1 PNRRNRPWA
10 KKTYAIEMKDAGTL
24 MEKISSVSPRMYSLM
39 GKYMMKV
46 PNMLVGIPIARSI
59 LACEKTRGS
68 SGCRLI
74 WRRLPCTEALAAPAA
89 NADPNCAGAI
99 VQTFALVDV
108 GRRWL
113 HQSIQAIEFIRMCL
127 IERSVA
133 AVYFSSKRVAEAL
146 CSFVPLWVVDAH
158 TLKFKAPVLQF
169 FEQPDVGQ

>member
-1 PNRRNRPWA
+1 
-10 KKTYAIEMKDAGTL
+10 MKDAGTM

-74 WRRLPCTEALAAPAA
+74 FRSFCCKEALAAPAA

-99 VQTFALVDV
+99 VQTFGLVDV
-108 GRRWL
+108 GRGWL
-113 HQSIQAIEFIRMCL
+113 HESIQAIEFVRVRVIK
-127 IERSVA
+127 RSVA
-133 AVYFSSKRVAEAL
+133 AVYFSRKRVAEAL
-146 CSFVPLWVVDAH
+146 CSFVPVWVVDAH
-158 TLKFKAPVLQF
+158 PLKFKAPVLQF